1 MVRLLTS
8 TAVAVVALGLVVT
21 PAAFAQ
27 QGRSNTGTGVAPGA
41 AAKGTVSQ
49 HDKEFVKTAA
59 MGGMAEVE
67 FSKIAET
74 SANPEVKR
82 FAERMVQDHTAANTE
97 LMALATGLGLEV
109 PKTRDSEHERIR
121 ERLQREQGNAFD
133 RQYMHVMVED
143 HNKAVKLFHQ
153 EVSSSRNAEL
163 KQFARKT
170 LPTIEEHQK
179 MAIDL
184 SRRLSPTAAR

>member
-1 MVRLLTS
+1 MARLVSS

-27 QGRSNTGTGVAPGA
+27 QGRPNTGAGVPPVA
-41 AAKGTVSQ
+41 AAKDTVSQ

-82 FAERMVQDHTAANTE
+82 FAMRMVQDHTAANTE
-97 LMALATGLGLEV
+97 LTALATSLGLEV
-109 PKTRDSEHERIR
+109 PKALDSEHERIR
-121 ERLQREQGNAFD
+121 ERLQREQSNAFD

-153 EVSSSRNAEL
+153 EVSSGRNAEL

-179 MAIDL
+179 MAIGL

>member
-1 MVRLLTS
+1 
-8 TAVAVVALGLVVT
+8 
-21 PAAFAQ
+21 
-27 QGRSNTGTGVAPGA
+27 
-41 AAKGTVSQ
+41 VSQ

-97 LMALATGLGLEV
+97 LTALATGLGLEV
-109 PKTRDSEHERIR
+109 PNALDSQHERVH

-143 HNKAVKLFHQ
+143 HNKVVKLFHQ
-153 EVSSSRNAEL
+153 EVSSGRNAEL
-163 KQFARKT
+163 KQFTQKT

-184 SRRLSPTAAR
+184 SRRLSPRAAR